1 MDIIYHD
8 QSRIQ
13 EVRDFIEQWNN
24 TSKYLEVNSS
34 GSTGEPKTIR
44 LPKEL
49 MKRSAQ
55 RTLHFFSLKSAMNAG
70 LCLSLTTIAG
80 KMMVVRALL
89 TEMQLHV
96 FSVNQSPLAEVDFPL
111 DFNAMVPIQAL
122 NTAENASEI
131 HQEGLLLVG
140 GSSLTENQFKRI
152 SGFFH
157 NCYQTYGMTE
167 TASHIALRKIST
179 DFQEPYNVLN
189 GYSVSEKD
197 GCLRIHCPDYTDKV
211 ISTNDYAEI
220 LSDQS
225 FRIIGRKD
233 FVINSGGIKVHPES
247 IENRINTLFQITC
260 LVVPVPDEHWGEIV
274 GLVLTND
281 AQIPTLETLKDS
293 FLPAELPKKYTIID
307 SISYTENGKVNRQLM
322 LEKLKN
328 NAWQA
333 IL

>member
-8 QSRIQ
+8 QLRIQ
-13 EVRDFIEQWNN
+13 EVRDFLDQWNN
-24 TSKYLEVNSS
+24 PLKYIEVNTS

-44 LPKEL
+44 LSKKL
-49 MKRSAQ
+49 MRMSAQ
-55 RTLHFFSLKSAMNAG
+55 RTLQFFSLKAPMKAG
-70 LCLSLTTIAG
+70 LCISLTTIAG

-89 TEMQLHV
+89 SDMQLHV
-96 FSVNQSPLAEVDFPL
+96 FTVNQNPLNSVDFAL
-111 DFNAMVPIQAL
+111 DFNAMVPVQAL
-122 NTAENASEI
+122 KTVENAPKI

-140 GSSLTENQFKRI
+140 GSSLTENQFMQI
-152 SGFFH
+152 SRFFH
-157 NCYQTYGMTE
+157 NSYQTYGMTE
-167 TASHIALRKIST
+167 TASHVAIRRISS
-179 DFQEPYNVLN
+179 DFHEPYTVLK

-197 GCLRIHCPDYTDKV
+197 GCLRIHCPDYTEKV

-220 LSDQS
+220 LSEHS

-233 FVINSGGIKVHPES
+233 FVINSGGYKVHPES
-247 IENRINTLFQITC
+247 IENRMSTLFHITC

-274 GLVLTND
+274 GLVLTKVE
-281 AQIPTLETLKDS
+281 QIPTLESLKES

-307 SISYTENGKVNRQLM
+307 SISYTENGKVNRQRM

-328 NAWQA
+328 HAWQA